1 MHWSAGIKGSLM
13 QVASFPQS
21 FLLRQRL
28 APEKKT
34 SNNHNHKSDLK
45 HRAISGTVILY
56 LSENRMMIMIMITIT
71 ITITIMIMI
80 TIITK
85 Q

>member
-1 MHWSAGIKGSLM
+1 M

-34 SNNHNHKSDLK
+34 SNNYNHKSGLK
-45 HRAISGTVILY
+45 HRAIPGTLRFNYDLIPT
-56 LSENRMMIMIMITIT
+56 ENRIIIMI
-71 ITITIMIMI
+71 
-80 TIITK
+80 
-85 Q
+85 